1 MLTAKRSL
9 ILMICC
15 SVIACKRNVKPLLDS
30 EMRKGAIQEKE
41 VNNVAVAVAY
51 MPSCHQYIADTQQ
64 SGTTDNEEMTF
75 RVKVHSRDN
84 SKPLR
89 VTGKESYSYGIDSLF
104 SLVINNDT
112 IPALYAHKVAN
123 GNLGGV
129 EYLVGFNR
137 EQVDRA
143 PSLALLFKDW
153 LFTSTLLRFNY
164 NRSLLDKVDS
174 LSCSI

>member
-15 SVIACKRNVKPLLDS
+15 SVIACKQKAKPLLNE
-30 EMRKGAIQEKE
+30 EMKKGAVQEKA
-41 VNNVAVAVAY
+41 VNNIAVAVAY
-51 MPSCHQYIADTQQ
+51 LPSCRQRVADIQQ
-64 SGTTDNEEMTF
+64 SGAANSEEITF
-75 RVKVHSRDN
+75 RVNVHSRDN
-84 SKPLR
+84 NRPLR
-89 VTGKESYSYGIDSLF
+89 VSEKDNYSYGIDSLF

-129 EYLVGFNR
+129 EYLVGFSKD
-137 EQVDRA
+137 QVERTS
-143 PSLALLFKDW
+143 SLALLFKDW

-164 NRSLLDKVDS
+164 NRNLLDKVDS